1 MDLKKL
7 QVKISDREKV
17 LFEGEAFAVSSKNEI
32 GVFDILGEHANF
44 VSTVAEYVVVHK
56 NADNKVKFDMDR
68 GILRVKE
75 NIVEVFAG
83 I

>member
-7 QVKISDREKV
+7 QVKISNKEKS
-17 LFEGEAFAVSSKNEI
+17 LFEGEAYALSSKNEI
-32 GVFDILGEHANF
+32 GIFDILGQHANF
-44 VSTVAEYVVVHK
+44 VTTVNEYVDVHK
-56 NADNKVKFDMDR
+56 TESIKQRFVINR

-75 NIVEVFAG
+75 NIVEVFVG